1 MQLLLMLSVNSWIS
15 YKIWVDLHILIIST
29 CMYVGRELAKDILT
43 HRFTRRVG
51 GTVYK
56 QRPQKLEQQ

>member
-1 MQLLLMLSVNSWIS
+1 MQILLMLSVNSWIS

-29 CMYVGRELAKDILT
+29 CMYVGRELAKDI
-43 HRFTRRVG
+43 HIGITRRVG